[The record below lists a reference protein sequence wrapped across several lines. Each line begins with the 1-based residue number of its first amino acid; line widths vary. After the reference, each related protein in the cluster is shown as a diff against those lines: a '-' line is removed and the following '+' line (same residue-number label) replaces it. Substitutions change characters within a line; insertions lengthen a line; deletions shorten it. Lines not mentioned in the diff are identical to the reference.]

1 MQSQTLSHHMIKCV
15 CIYTYIYQVNEY
27 KQQMDLLQ
35 SELQSAKRK
44 YFEQK
49 RRETLAKEKELDL
62 LSELAPRTSKPFK
75 DQSNKT
81 RFVGGGFAIK

>member
-1 MQSQTLSHHMIKCV
+1 MFIIIVSFPTTQ
-15 CIYTYIYQVNEY
+15 QVHEY
-27 KQQMDLLQ
+27 KREIETLAT
-35 SELQSAKRK
+35 ELIQYKRM

-49 RRETLAKEKELDL
+49 RKESQAKEKELNL
-62 LSELAPRTSKPFK
+62 LSECSPSTLVKPFK

>member
-1 MQSQTLSHHMIKCV
+1 M
-15 CIYTYIYQVNEY
+15 NEY

-62 LSELAPRTSKPFK
+62 LSELAPRTFSKPFK

>member
-1 MQSQTLSHHMIKCV
+1 M
-15 CIYTYIYQVNEY
+15 NEY
-27 KQQMDLLQ
+27 KREIDKLAT
-35 SELQSAKRK
+35 ELHNFKRK

-62 LSELAPRTSKPFK
+62 LSALAPSRTIKPGPFNNP
-75 DQSNKT
+75 NKT

>member
-1 MQSQTLSHHMIKCV
+1 M
-15 CIYTYIYQVNEY
+15 NEY
-27 KQQMDLLQ
+27 KREIDKLAN
-35 SELQSAKRK
+35 ELHNFKRK

-62 LSELAPRTSKPFK
+62 LSELAPSTLIKPFNH
-75 DQSNKT
+75 SNATKT

>member
-1 MQSQTLSHHMIKCV
+1 MCV
-15 CIYTYIYQVNEY
+15 HNIYQVNEY

-49 RRETLAKEKELDL
+49 RRETLAKENEP
-62 LSELAPRTSKPFK
+62 ELAPSTSKPFK
-75 DQSNKT
+75 DQT